1 MTVGPVRLLELCNKG
16 VAAWGE
22 QLEVDVQLRGQL
34 VPAINHLEN
43 ESFF

>member
-1 MTVGPVRLLELCNKG
+1 MAVGAIGLLELRNEG
-16 VAAWGE
+16 VAAGGE

-34 VPAINHLEN
+34 VPAVNHLEN